1 MKFYLT
7 ISLLLLFFATASHT
21 SYGQEEVLSTAK
33 VALKAGNSK
42 DLSKYFHNNLEI
54 KISDDEADNTNSNY
68 SKTQAEYVL
77 KGFFKDNPPQDFV
90 YVHHGTSKDGMK
102 YAIGKYTCRDSTG
115 KPAGTYRV
123 FLKLKQYDGSY
134 LIDEIDFSKENN

>member
-7 ISLLLLFFATASHT
+7 ISLLLLLFALVAQPSLA
-21 SYGQEEVLSTAK
+21 QEEVLSTAK
-33 VALKAGNSK
+33 VAFKAGSSK

-54 KISDDEADNTNSNY
+54 KIDDNEADNTNSNY

-77 KGFFKDNPPQDFV
+77 KDFFKDNPPQDFV

-102 YAIGKYTCRDSTG
+102 YAIGKYTCKDSTG
-115 KPAGTYRV
+115 KPSGSFRV
-123 FLKLKQYDGSY
+123 FLKLKQYEGNY
-134 LIDEIDFSKENN
+134 LIDEIDFSKESN

>member
-7 ISLLLLFFATASHT
+7 FSLLLLFFVIVASP
-21 SYGQEEVLSTAK
+21 SFAQEEVLSTAK
-33 VALKAGNSK
+33 VAFKAGNSK
-42 DLSKYFHNNLEI
+42 DLSRYFHNNLEI
-54 KISDDEADNTNSNY
+54 KIDDNEADNTNSIY

-77 KGFFKDNPPQDFV
+77 KDFFKDNPPQDFI

-115 KPAGTYRV
+115 KPTISFRV

>member
-7 ISLLLLFFATASHT
+7 ISLLLLLFVFTVAPSFA
-21 SYGQEEVLSTAK
+21 QEEVLSTAK
-33 VALKAGNSK
+33 VAFKAGNSK

-54 KISDDEADNTNSNY
+54 KIDDSEVDNTNSNY

-77 KGFFKDNPPQDFV
+77 KDFFKENPPQDFV

-102 YAIGKYTCRDSTG
+102 YAIGKYTCKDSTG
-115 KPAGTYRV
+115 RPSGSFRV
-123 FLKLKQYDGSY
+123 FLKLKQYEGSY